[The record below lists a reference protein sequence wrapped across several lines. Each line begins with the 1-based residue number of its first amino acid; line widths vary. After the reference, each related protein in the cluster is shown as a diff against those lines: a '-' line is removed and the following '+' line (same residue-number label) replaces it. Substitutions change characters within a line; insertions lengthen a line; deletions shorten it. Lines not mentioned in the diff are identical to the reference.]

1 MDRNRYNY
9 IQTPTTTRSGPFQ
22 QYPSN
27 SGFQYYSG
35 GDEIGSQEIMM
46 ENDANISDAGDPA
59 MWAPRHSLPGEYTI
73 PAQTHNSTYRMR
85 SPVAY
90 LGPEIHPPG
99 PYSDRRSSN
108 DSSLGNGVYSAPA
121 YPGYSLPPM
130 RRREPL
136 PSNSYAMQPVDRRPA
151 PSSYEYYDKE
161 SFNTSY
167 GESDPLLDT
176 TSSSSDLDL
185 SQYEVP
191 IIEDLYSGKEK
202 RTVVMIRNI
211 PNRYKVADLEE
222 IFNLTAKNNFKIIY
236 LPQDN
241 KTLKNLGYAFI
252 RFFTTT
258 ALADTMVARHGQ
270 LWPNSKS
277 VKKCLFY
284 FAHLQKKNK
293 KKKKQQ
299 KQNRSEKNSFS
310 SDPTLSMEPPHLS
323 MYHASS
329 FSNFSS
335 SSLPHYEEPPIPY
348 AQSHS
353 VSPSDLYYCYNELD
367 PDFQSSPTSQHMSPY
382 TYVNHPQF

>member
-1 MDRNRYNY
+1 MTQ
-9 IQTPTTTRSGPFQ
+9 ISAMVSFSLVH
-22 QYPSN
+22 PSRF
-27 SGFQYYSG
+27 SFSRCF
-35 GDEIGSQEIMM
+35 I
-46 ENDANISDAGDPA
+46 AGDPA

-73 PAQTHNSTYRMR
+73 SAQTHNSTYRMR

-167 GESDPLLDT
+167 GGMSHVPLSFLESDPLLDT

-211 PNRYKVADLEE
+211 PNRYV
-222 IFNLTAKNNFKIIY
+222 
-236 LPQDN
+236 P
-241 KTLKNLGYAFI
+241 
-252 RFFTTT
+252 
-258 ALADTMVARHGQ
+258 
-270 LWPNSKS
+270 S
-277 VKKCLFY
+277 
-284 FAHLQKKNK
+284 
-293 KKKKQQ
+293 
-299 KQNRSEKNSFS
+299 
-310 SDPTLSMEPPHLS
+310 PTLILVDTRWPTLRRSSISPPKVWFH
-323 MYHASS
+323 
-329 FSNFSS
+329 
-335 SSLPHYEEPPIPY
+335 
-348 AQSHS
+348 
-353 VSPSDLYYCYNELD
+353 
-367 PDFQSSPTSQHMSPY
+367 
-382 TYVNHPQF
+382 